1 MLCFL
6 LFLVDFEHIKHAHA
20 HRYALNDSRVWNRS
34 FHTHTHA
41 HNHQSAHTH
50 TDTHAYS
57 NRSRIRMPFWYFCFY
72 LNHHFVVNFAMDY
85 YWVTCVWIVLLLSL
99 RWKFTKVINGRS
111 VCFYSGHLKI
121 DREKNNDGLLLFVL
135 SLVVFFLFPS
145 FAFAQ
150 HLNHLQ
156 FNGIPFWIQWRFYFV
171 QIRCLILF
179 VCFRFDCVWER
190 LCHVSASLNTYTY
203 TLHIHSIEYHKLR
216 HISHDI
222 GDCVSV
228 CVHVLQSNERIL
240 VIQIHSYKQRTWVEH
255 VLVRFYSWMKFNTYD
270 FCYVVVIIFIK
281 KN

>member
-135 SLVVFFLFPS
+135 SLVVFFCFHLLLLLSIWIIFNSMEFPS
-145 FAFAQ
+145 EFSDVFISFKFA
-150 HLNHLQ
+150 
-156 FNGIPFWIQWRFYFV
+156 V
-171 QIRCLILF
+171 SSCLF
-179 VCFRFDCVWER
+179 VFDLIVCE
-190 LCHVSASLNTYTY
+190 
-203 TLHIHSIEYHKLR
+203 
-216 HISHDI
+216 
-222 GDCVSV
+222 SV
-228 CVHVLQSNERIL
+228 CV
-240 VIQIHSYKQRTWVEH
+240 
-255 VLVRFYSWMKFNTYD
+255 M
-270 FCYVVVIIFIK
+270 
-281 KN
+281 

>member
-1 MLCFL
+1 M
-6 LFLVDFEHIKHAHA
+6 
-20 HRYALNDSRVWNRS
+20 
-34 FHTHTHA
+34 
-41 HNHQSAHTH
+41 
-50 TDTHAYS
+50 
-57 NRSRIRMPFWYFCFY
+57 
-72 LNHHFVVNFAMDY
+72 
-85 YWVTCVWIVLLLSL
+85 WIVLLLSL

-135 SLVVFFLFPS
+135 SLVFFWFPS

-171 QIRCLILF
+171 QFRCLILF

-190 LCHVSASLNTYTY
+190 LCHVSASLNTYTHTH
-203 TLHIHSIEYHKLR
+203 TLYWVPLAATHFTWHRRLCHCMCTCTSIKWKNTFHT
-216 HISHDI
+216 
-222 GDCVSV
+222 
-228 CVHVLQSNERIL
+228 
-240 VIQIHSYKQRTWVEH
+240 IHSYKQRTWVEH

-281 KN
+281 KTKIHV